1 MNVYRKRS
9 NAFLSKELDP
19 AFARR
24 ASIIA
29 RNLELIKNGHLL
41 EIGCG
46 RGYYEGFLS
55 YVYPSLR
62 ITAIDQNTTYLTTAK
77 QYTQSKRVTF
87 EVGDALHLKYK
98 RNSFN
103 GILAS
108 EVLEHLSDD
117 AKALEEMYRV
127 VKPGGIV
134 MITVPNASYPLLW
147 DPLNYVLERFA
158 GSHIPK
164 DIWWL
169 AGIWADHVRLYTKQQ
184 LVTVCQRAGF
194 TIESIYFSTHYCI
207 PFSHFLLYGIGKN
220 IVESGLLPDFYRFN
234 QLAKPSS
241 FFRLVKSMLYLR
253 DHLNN
258 DSQSEYQST
267 VNIILKLRKA

>member
-1 MNVYRKRS
+1 MNLYNKKS
-9 NAFLSKELDP
+9 NEYLSKELDP

-29 RNLELIKNGHLL
+29 RNFESIKNGNIL

-55 YVYPSLR
+55 YVYPSMT
-62 ITAIDQNTTYLTTAK
+62 ITAIDQNSEYLNIAK
-77 QYTQSKRVTF
+77 RYTQSKRVAF
-87 EVGDALHLKYK
+87 EMGDALSLRYEK
-98 RNSFN
+98 NSFN

-117 AKALEEMYRV
+117 AKALQEMYRV
-127 VKPGGIV
+127 LKPGGIV
-134 MITVPNASYPLLW
+134 MITVPNASYPFLW
-147 DPLNYVLERFA
+147 DPLNYVLETVA
-158 GSHIPK
+158 GTHVSK

-169 AGIWADHVRLYTKQQ
+169 AGIWADHVRLYTKKQ
-184 LVTVCQRAGF
+184 LVTVCQSAGF
-194 TIESIYFSTHYCI
+194 TIESVYFSTHYCI

-234 QLAKPSS
+234 QRAKPSS
-241 FFRLVKSMLYLR
+241 LFRLVRSVLFFR
-253 DHLNN
+253 DNLNK
-258 DSQSEYQST
+258 DSQPEHQST
-267 VNIILKLRKA
+267 VNIIVKLRKD